1 MSEPRT
7 ATQFILRGLLLPF
20 SNENLLLTYKPSRF
34 FYELSKISGHREQTL
49 RTAFS
54 RAKHSGLIKIDDNAL
69 PRLTSRGKLKAAP
82 FVSEKLSNKGRLL
95 VIFDIPVSRGS
106 TRRDFRQLLKNL
118 GFKQVQQ
125 SVWVTDNDRRKI
137 IIEAIAEYQ
146 LDGCVEFYEAARLHP
161 K

>member
-20 SNENLLLTYKPSRF
+20 SRENLLLSYKPGLF
-34 FYELSKISGHREQTL
+34 FHELSKISGHREQTL

-54 RAKHSGLIKIDDNAL
+54 RAKQSGLIEVGDDAL
-69 PRLTSRGKLKAAP
+69 LRLTAKGRFKAAP
-82 FVSEKLSNKGRLL
+82 FNSEKLTHKGKLL

-125 SVWVTDNDRRKI
+125 SVWVTDFDRRAI
-137 IIEAIAEYQ
+137 VIEAITEYN
-146 LDGCVEFYEAARLHP
+146 LDGFVEFYEAARLHP

>member
-7 ATQFILRGLLLPF
+7 ATQFILRGLLLPL
-20 SNENLLLTYKPSRF
+20 SRENLLLTYKPGRF

-54 RAKHSGLIKIDDNAL
+54 RAKRSGLIEIDEETL
-69 PRLTSRGKLKAAP
+69 PRLTAKGRLKAAP
-82 FVSEKLSNKGRLL
+82 FASDKLTHKGKLL

-106 TRRDFRQLLKNL
+106 TRRIFRQLLKNL

-125 SVWVTDNDRRKI
+125 SVWVTEFDRRDI
-137 IIEAIAEYQ
+137 IIEAIAAYR
-146 LDGCVEFYEAARLHP
+146 LDGLVEFYEAARLHP

>member
-7 ATQFILRGLLLPF
+7 ATHFILRGLLLPF
-20 SNENLLLTYKPSRF
+20 SRENLLLAYKPGKF
-34 FYELSKISGHREQTL
+34 FYELSKISGHREPTL
-49 RTAFS
+49 RAAFN
-54 RAKHSGLIKIDDNAL
+54 RAKQSGLIEIDDNAL
-69 PRLTSRGKLKAAP
+69 PRLTAKGKIKAAP
-82 FVSEKLSNKGRLL
+82 FVSKKLTNKGQLL
-95 VIFDIPVSRGS
+95 VIFDIPVIRGS

-125 SVWVTDNDRRKI
+125 SVWVTSYDRRDS

-146 LDGCVEFYEAARLHP
+146 LDGYVEFYEAARLYP

>member
-20 SNENLLLTYKPSRF
+20 SRENLLLAYKPGRF

-49 RTAFS
+49 RIAFS
-54 RAKHSGLIKIDDNAL
+54 RAQQSGLIEFDEAAL
-69 PRLTSRGKLKAAP
+69 PRLTAKGRIKAAP
-82 FVSEKLSNKGRLL
+82 FRSDKLTHKGKLL
-95 VIFDIPVSRGS
+95 VIFDIPVNRGS

-125 SVWVTDNDRRKI
+125 SVWVTEFDRRDI
-137 IIEAIAEYQ
+137 IIEAIAEYN
-146 LDGCVEFYEAARLHP
+146 LDGFVEFYEAARLYP